1 MISTER
7 IKRVLH
13 LKIKVPPLNV
23 IDIET
28 CNQLAENL
36 KLASRDS
43 SISCILISGE
53 GKCFSAGASVED
65 HEETKARDMISA
77 FVNACRA
84 ILEHPVPVVAL
95 VHGFCFGGGLE
106 LVMYC
111 DFVVADPD
119 SKFGVPEIKLA
130 FFPPF
135 ACSVLAGIV
144 GRQNASHLIYTGDSI
159 GTADSHRMGLV
170 QRILPQPE
178 WHQLTHQ
185 FNELSNPVLRLA
197 KKAFKIGQETTIE
210 KAFDAIANDLF
221 VNDLYKIEDVRE
233 GIASFRE
240 KRKAQWKHE

>member
-1 MISTER
+1 MISTEK
-7 IKRVLH
+7 IDRVLH
-13 LKIKVPPLNV
+13 LKINIPTLNV

-28 CNQLAENL
+28 CNQLADNL
-36 KLASRDS
+36 KKAAQDPSL
-43 SISCILISGE
+43 SCVMISGE

-135 ACSVLAGIV
+135 ACSILEGIV
-144 GRQNASHLIYTGDSI
+144 GRQNASYLIYTGDTIS
-159 GTADSHRMGLV
+159 ASDSHRMGLV
-170 QRILPQPE
+170 QRVLAQPE
-178 WHQLTHQ
+178 WNQMTSQ
-185 FNELSNPVLRLA
+185 FNGLSNPVLRLA
-197 KKAFKIGQETTIE
+197 KKALKLGQKTAVEE
-210 KAFDAIANDLF
+210 AFDAIANDLF
-221 VNDLYKIEDVRE
+221 INDLYKIEDVRE